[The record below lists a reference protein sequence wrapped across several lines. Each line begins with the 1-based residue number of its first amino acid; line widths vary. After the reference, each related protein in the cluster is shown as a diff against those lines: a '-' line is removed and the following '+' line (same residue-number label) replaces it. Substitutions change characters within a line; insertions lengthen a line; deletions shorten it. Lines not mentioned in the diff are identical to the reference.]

1 MRARVGVFVLAL
13 MVSLSVAGP
22 AWAEVS
28 ITTGGPDGNF
38 AVSGTDR
45 GSSGGKAQPGSGS
58 GSQGRSGNQAER
70 GRSGS
75 SQTSGSG
82 GASGRQGGS
91 SNSGDSSVPICIGV
105 CDERPLWE
113 DPIPT
118 AGGGAAVAPTPE
130 QVRTWAVS
138 AATSVRLPVP
148 AIGIDPDPSVNKW
161 RIVAVGQPLWLYD
174 SAATVVSSA
183 ASNQG
188 ITVSIRATRVA
199 VAFDMQEK
207 VVRCTAMTRR
217 PSTADPRAKSP
228 TCGYVYQRKGDRTVR
243 ATASWQIS
251 WAAQGQS
258 GTVAMTRASTRQ
270 LPVRELLA
278 VNVRPNS

>member
-1 MRARVGVFVLAL
+1 M
-13 MVSLSVAGP
+13 
-22 AWAEVS
+22 
-28 ITTGGPDGNF
+28 
-38 AVSGTDR
+38 
-45 GSSGGKAQPGSGS
+45 
-58 GSQGRSGNQAER
+58 
-70 GRSGS
+70 
-75 SQTSGSG
+75 
-82 GASGRQGGS
+82 
-91 SNSGDSSVPICIGV
+91 
-105 CDERPLWE
+105 LWE

-148 AIGIDPDPSVNKW
+148 AIGIDPDPSVNQW

-199 VAFDMQEK
+199 VVFDMQEK

>member
-1 MRARVGVFVLAL
+1 M
-13 MVSLSVAGP
+13 
-22 AWAEVS
+22 
-28 ITTGGPDGNF
+28 
-38 AVSGTDR
+38 
-45 GSSGGKAQPGSGS
+45 
-58 GSQGRSGNQAER
+58 
-70 GRSGS
+70 
-75 SQTSGSG
+75 
-82 GASGRQGGS
+82 
-91 SNSGDSSVPICIGV
+91 PICIGV

-138 AATSVRLPVP
+138 AATSVRLPAP

-199 VAFDMQEK
+199 VVFDMQEK

-243 ATASWQIS
+243 ATASWQIA

-258 GTVAMTRASTRQ
+258 GTVQMTRTSTRQ